1 MAVLVHVAW
10 AISNNAVLSCFEDLI
25 RCTSNIE
32 MCYYDASPGIYI
44 IRKGGLYGDLWASL

>member
-25 RCTSNIE
+25 RCTSNID